1 MEEKIINNE
10 YLIDTNEKRII
21 SAEEQVIIESVK
33 RVKDP
38 FKMLKI
44 EDVAKDLGISFSTAY
59 KMFRQKDFPAIKVGS
74 SRRVAYAAY
83 MAWKVRNLEKA
94 VKEDGE

>member
-10 YLIDTNEKRII
+10 YLIDTNEKRVI

-59 KMFRQKDFPAIKVGS
+59 KMFKQNDFPAIKVGS

-83 MAWKVRNLEKA
+83 MAWKVRNLEK
-94 VKEDGE
+94 VGKEDGE

>member
-1 MEEKIINNE
+1 MEEMINKVN
-10 YLIDTNEKRII
+10 LIDTNEKRTL
-21 SAEEQVIIESVK
+21 SAEEQVIIESVR

>member
-1 MEEKIINNE
+1 MEEMINKVN
-10 YLIDTNEKRII
+10 LIDTNEKRTL

-83 MAWKVRNLEKA
+83 MAWKVRYLEKA

>member
-1 MEEKIINNE
+1 MEEMINKVN
-10 YLIDTNEKRII
+10 LIDTNEKRTL
-21 SAEEQVIIESVK
+21 SAEEQVIIESVR

-59 KMFRQKDFPAIKVGS
+59 KMFRQKDFPSIKVGS